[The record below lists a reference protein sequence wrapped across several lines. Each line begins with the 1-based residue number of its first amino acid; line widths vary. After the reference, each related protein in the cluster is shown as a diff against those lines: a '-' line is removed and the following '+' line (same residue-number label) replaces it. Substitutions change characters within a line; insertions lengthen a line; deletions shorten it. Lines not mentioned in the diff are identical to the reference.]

1 MFLFYYLFHLI
12 ALEEYENLKRL
23 PDQRQQ
29 ALQRFQ
35 QQQRLNN
42 LIAQQQQISAA
53 SYATRVQQMYPEF
66 YQQLTS
72 LNGQNYDFTRLFQH
86 LQARGM
92 LNDIQTNKR
101 TTPGN

>member
-1 MFLFYYLFHLI
+1 LFYYLFHLI

-42 LIAQQQQISAA
+42 LIAQQQQLSAA
-53 SYATRVQQMYPEF
+53 SYAARVQQVYPEL
-66 YQQLTS
+66 YQQLNS
-72 LNGQNYDFTRLFQH
+72 LNGRNYDFTRLFQH
-86 LQARGM
+86 LQTMGM
-92 LNDIQTNKR
+92 LNDAQSNKR